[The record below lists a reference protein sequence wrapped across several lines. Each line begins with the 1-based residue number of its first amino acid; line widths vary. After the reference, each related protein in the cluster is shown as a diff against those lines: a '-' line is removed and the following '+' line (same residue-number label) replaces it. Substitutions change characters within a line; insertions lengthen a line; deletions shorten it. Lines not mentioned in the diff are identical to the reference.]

1 MCTYTYRID
10 QALHFNAANAFI
22 GTVTTDVG
30 APTNDNRTLLYQT
43 FLAAPYIPCGDSYT
57 EEKWS
62 GTHEAGNN
70 DTPLGQVMD
79 AFAHHSLIDSNYTA
93 VIVDLQGNNSRND
106 ISYRVSHLFIIL

>member
-1 MCTYTYRID
+1 M
-10 QALHFNAANAFI
+10 
-22 GTVTTDVG
+22 VTTDVG
-30 APTNDNRTLLYQT
+30 APMNDNQT

-62 GTHEAGNN
+62 RTHKAGNN

-93 VIVDLQGNNSRND
+93 VIVDLQGHNSRNN
-106 ISYRVSHLFIIL
+106 ISY

>member
-1 MCTYTYRID
+1 MYIYHID
-10 QALHFNAANAFI
+10 QVLRFNAANAFI

-30 APTNDNRTLLYQT
+30 APTNDNQTLLYQT
-43 FLAAPYIPCGDSYT
+43 FLAAPYIPCGDGYT

-93 VIVDLQGNNSRND
+93 VIVDLQGNDSRNN
-106 ISYRVSHLFIIL
+106 ISYQVSYLFIIL